1 MNLKTIAITPFAQGI
16 IKVDCE
22 AGDEPGTIRT
32 RPGMVVCARHH
43 ETSEPGAV
51 APALAK
57 HPIQDRLM
65 EREANRE
72 ANAIVEVPVKMF
84 FNKTDNAI
92 TANYRAYDTGTGAPL
107 CTGDGKNA
115 RRLSEAGDT
124 TQTITQVP
132 CPGPDRCAF
141 AQAAGNACRRQ
152 VKMVVQIDGQDDLL
166 SVFEVRSSSINNFRS
181 LTAQLRMIEL
191 RFAGLR
197 HVPLK
202 LQMWKAS
209 SVASNYQPFD
219 LLRLSINA
227 ASDAD
232 AMATVKQARDA
243 ASAHGMVDEFDTVF
257 EGAGGEQNAMELQ
270 GDDFQRV
277 SDFYEPT
284 RVARR
289 VTQQRIGSATAT
301 EAARE
306 SAGSVIA
313 DAVRRATENRTRAS
327 EPEGVEPRR
336 RGFESYESRHL
347 HQGRTFFGT

>member
-1 MNLKTIAITPFAQGI
+1 
-16 IKVDCE
+16 
-22 AGDEPGTIRT
+22 
-32 RPGMVVCARHH
+32 
-43 ETSEPGAV
+43 
-51 APALAK
+51 
-57 HPIQDRLM
+57 M